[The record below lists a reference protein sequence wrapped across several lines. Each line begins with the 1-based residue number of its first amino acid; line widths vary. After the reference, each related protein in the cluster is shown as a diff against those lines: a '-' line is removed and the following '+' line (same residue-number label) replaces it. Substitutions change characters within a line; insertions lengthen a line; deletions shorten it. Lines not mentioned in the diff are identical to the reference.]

1 MNGEKVW
8 KIEYFDEIASTN
20 EYVKEKRKD
29 RQNRIAIAYRQSG
42 GKGTKGRSF
51 SSETGGVYLSVL
63 TFYENFPAKDAFLI
77 MANAAAAVVKTLE
90 SFGFSPV
97 IKWANDIFVDGK
109 KICGILIE
117 NTFSGQNVDSSVVG
131 IGLNVNNEL
140 PAELLDIATTMSK
153 AGKKEFDR
161 KQVEKRL
168 IEELK
173 KTHTVDEYLQYVG
186 FMGKKATLV
195 CGETAK
201 KVTLVS
207 VDKQGGLTVLTERG
221 EEERF
226 VAAEISIRLGETL

>member
-1 MNGEKVW
+1 MNGGKDW
-8 KIEYFDEIASTN
+8 KIEYFNEIASTN
-20 EYVKEKRKD
+20 EYLKEKRKD
-29 RQNRIAIAYRQSG
+29 RQNRMAIAYRQSG

-51 SSETGGVYLSVL
+51 SSENGGVYLSVL
-63 TFYENFPAKDAFLI
+63 TFYENFPAKNAFLI
-77 MANAAAAVVKTLE
+77 MANAAVAVVKTLE
-90 SFGFSPV
+90 SFGLSPV
-97 IKWANDIFVDGK
+97 IKWANDVFIEGK

-140 PAELLDIATTMSK
+140 PAQLLDIATSMSK
-153 AGKKEFDR
+153 VSGKTFDR
-161 KQVEKRL
+161 EEVEKRL

-173 KTHTVDEYLQYVG
+173 KTHTMDEYLHHIGY
-186 FMGKKATLV
+186 MGEKATLV

-201 KVTLVS
+201 RVTLVS
-207 VDKQGGLTVLTERG
+207 VDKQGTLTVLTERG

>member
-1 MNGEKVW
+1 MNGKKDW
-8 KIEYFDEIASTN
+8 KIEYFNEIASTN
-20 EYVKEKRKD
+20 EYLKEKRKD
-29 RQNRIAIAYRQSG
+29 RQNRMAIAYRQSG

-63 TFYENFPAKDAFLI
+63 TFYENFPAKDAFLV
-77 MANAAAAVVKTLE
+77 MASAAVAVVKTLK
-90 SFGFSPV
+90 SFGLSPV
-97 IKWANDIFVDGK
+97 IKWSNDIFVDGK

-117 NTFSGQNVDSSVVG
+117 NTFSGKNVDSSVVG

-140 PAELLDIATTMSK
+140 PAELLNIATTMSK
-153 AGKKEFDR
+153 VSGKAFDR
-161 KQVEKRL
+161 EEVEKRL

-173 KTHTVDEYLQYVG
+173 KTHTMDEYLQHIGY
-186 FMGKKATLV
+186 MGEQATLV
-195 CGETAK
+195 CGETEK

-207 VDKQGGLTVLTERG
+207 VDQQGGLTVLTERG